1 MSKYFFNV
9 VLNGQPTVDGKGR
22 HFVDDSVARAHAC
35 HLAMLLADCCQG
47 PINSFVAVSR
57 LDGRLAFKVPFGRP
71 DHKFE
76 VGSSGSRS
84 SFSKDHARG
93 SAEWDEGDFPSP
105 LP

>member
-22 HFVDDSVARAHAC
+22 HFADDSVARAHAC
-35 HLAMLLADCCQG
+35 HLAMLLADRCRD

-76 VGSSGSRS
+76 VGSSGS
-84 SFSKDHARG
+84 
-93 SAEWDEGDFPSP
+93 
-105 LP
+105 